1 MAKGINWLTEEEAV
15 KAMKNVYS
23 PTSLQI
29 FTRNEKRKKLPI
41 RTTKIGKKILYS
53 GVDIENFLNQKHEA
67 E

>member
-15 KAMKNVYS
+15 KALKNAYT
-23 PTSLQI
+23 PKSLQI
-29 FTRNEKRKKLPI
+29 FTRDQKRKKLPI
-41 RTTKIGKKILYS
+41 RTNKIGKKIIYS

>member
-15 KAMKNVYS
+15 KALKYAYS

-41 RTTKIGKKILYS
+41 RTVKIGKKILYS
-53 GVDIENFLNQKHEA
+53 GRDIEKYINDQA
-67 E
+67 IS